1 MSSCYRT
8 SNNKFASAPARM
20 SDGRHFTDYRPNCF
34 TNTRLQVE
42 NRVPNSYEYRMFLTR
57 NAEDIMELN
66 RKESFLQNG
75 STECKSPYN
84 PGTMVPEADKVVCN
98 SQTCQVVHNYEGGVG
113 TGRDYGDSIEC
124 LASLSAP
131 PMELKPN
138 QCKPPSYLDE
148 HTDKVY
154 DEQVDNTNNYSGAQE
169 RLGNN
174 TYQPVDYSNDLSLI
188 EQEEEQES

>member
-1 MSSCYRT
+1 M
-8 SNNKFASAPARM
+8 
-20 SDGRHFTDYRPNCF
+20 
-34 TNTRLQVE
+34 
-42 NRVPNSYEYRMFLTR
+42 
-57 NAEDIMELN
+57 
-66 RKESFLQNG
+66 
-75 STECKSPYN
+75 
-84 PGTMVPEADKVVCN
+84 
-98 SQTCQVVHNYEGGVG
+98 
-113 TGRDYGDSIEC
+113 
-124 LASLSAP
+124 
-131 PMELKPN
+131 